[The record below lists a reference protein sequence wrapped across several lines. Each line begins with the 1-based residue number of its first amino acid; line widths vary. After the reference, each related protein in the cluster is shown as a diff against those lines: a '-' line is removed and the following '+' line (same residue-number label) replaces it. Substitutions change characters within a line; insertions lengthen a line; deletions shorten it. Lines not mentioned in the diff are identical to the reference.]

1 MMSLPDPY
9 QQYRSTQVQ
18 TATPERLVVMLYDGA
33 LANAEQGIKALEV
46 KDWEKAHH
54 LIGKAQEM
62 VVELMAALNLD
73 TGEIARNLYKIY
85 EYVRGRLVE
94 ANVRKE
100 PAPLREVI
108 TLLGEL
114 KEAWVEISRR
124 RSRVYQQG

>member
-1 MMSLPDPY
+1 MSLPDPY

-114 KEAWVEISRR
+114 KEAWAEISRR

>member
-1 MMSLPDPY
+1 MSLPDPY

-46 KDWEKAHH
+46 KDWEKAHR

>member
-1 MMSLPDPY
+1 MSLSEPY
-9 QQYRSTQVQ
+9 QQYKFTQVQ
-18 TATPERLVVMLYDGA
+18 TASPERLVVMLYDGA

-46 KDWEKAHH
+46 KDWEKANH

-114 KEAWVEISRR
+114 KEAWAEISRR